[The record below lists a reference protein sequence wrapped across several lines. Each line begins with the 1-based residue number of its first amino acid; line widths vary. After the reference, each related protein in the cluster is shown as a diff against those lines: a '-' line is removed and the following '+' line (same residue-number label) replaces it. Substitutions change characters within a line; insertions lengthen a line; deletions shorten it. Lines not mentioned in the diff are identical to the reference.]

1 MLGGWWAHTGQQD
14 HQGGVRDV
22 SGQVGEQAQ
31 EVCGCSCKKVR
42 SKIKGHENENKW
54 ENFKG
59 VYQDK
64 SVVIFN
70 CQQMLQFLQGDVARF
85 GLSNIDI
92 IRLFGQQYIIRQN
105 SDSKDLKWNK
115 SKTKIMGKTIV

>member
-1 MLGGWWAHTGQQD
+1 MGAWWM
-14 HQGGVRDV
+14 
-22 SGQVGEQAQ
+22 VGTH
-31 EVCGCSCKKVR
+31 R
-42 SKIKGHENENKW
+42 
-54 ENFKG
+54 
-59 VYQDK
+59 VYQGK

-70 CQQMLQFLQGDVARF
+70 YQQMLQFLQGDVARF